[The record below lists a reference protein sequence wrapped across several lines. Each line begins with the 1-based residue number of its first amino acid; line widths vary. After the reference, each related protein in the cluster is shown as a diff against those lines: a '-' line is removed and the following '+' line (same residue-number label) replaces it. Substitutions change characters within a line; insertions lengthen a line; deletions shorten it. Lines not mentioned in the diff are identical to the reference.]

1 MITAT
6 ILIPDIS
13 GYTEFLTQTEIKH
26 SSHIINELLE
36 GIIASNRL
44 GFHLS
49 EVEGDAILFYKKG
62 AAIPRAELVEQ
73 CIEMYRRFHQQLM
86 IIERDSICRCG
97 ACSKASSLTLKF
109 VAHFGEIQEIKV
121 SNFLKATGADMI
133 VAHRLLKNG
142 IEKHE
147 YLLLSKSLTAF
158 NGNVALL
165 WMSGQEEYASIG
177 KVDFEYAYLDA
188 FRRNLTIPPPS
199 VKEAPPEPLAT
210 AKTIFIDI
218 DASATEVYQNLIDTD
233 KRSIWVK
240 GMTKLEHQAIT
251 ERAGMAHFCLTNG
264 LGLDHTIVSS
274 TFDDEEI
281 NYIEKVEISRFKL
294 TVWDYYRVENLGEQ
308 RSRLSLRFAFR
319 RPNFITRI
327 LERIVLKNISKDF
340 ILFKKMCETSF

>member
-49 EVEGDAILFYKKG
+49 EVEGDAVLFYKKG

-73 CIEMYRRFHQQLM
+73 CVEMYRRFHQQLM

-97 ACSKASSLTLKF
+97 ACSTASSLTLKF

-121 SNFLKATGADMI
+121 SNFLKATGSDMI

-147 YLLLSKSLTAF
+147 YLLLSKPLIQM
-158 NGNVALL
+158 NGNGALL
-165 WMSGQEEYASIG
+165 WMSGQEEYTSIG
-177 KVDFEYAYLDA
+177 KVDFEYAYLDI
-188 FRRNLTIPPPS
+188 FRRHLTIPPPS
-199 VKEAPPEPLAT
+199 VKEASPEPLAT
-210 AKTIFIDI
+210 AKTISIDI
-218 DASATEVYQNLIDTD
+218 DAPATEVYQNLIDTD

-240 GMTKLEHQAIT
+240 GMTKLEHRLIT

-274 TFDDEEI
+274 TFDEAGI

-294 TVWDYYRVENLGEQ
+294 TVWDYYRVENLGNQ

-327 LERIVLKNISKDF
+327 LERIALKNISKDF
-340 ILFKKMCETSF
+340 ILFKKMCETTF

>member
-62 AAIPRAELVEQ
+62 AAIPRAELVKQ
-73 CIEMYRRFHQQLM
+73 CVEMYRRFHQQLM

-121 SNFLKATGADMI
+121 SNFLKATGSDMI

-147 YLLLSKSLTAF
+147 YLLLSKSLSAV
-158 NGNVALL
+158 NGNGALL

-177 KVDFEYAYLDA
+177 KVDFEYAYLDT

-199 VKEAPPEPLAT
+199 VKTAPPEPLAT

-240 GMTKLEHQAIT
+240 GMTKLERQGIT

-274 TFDDEEI
+274 TFDEAEI

-294 TVWDYYRVENLGEQ
+294 TVWDYYRVENLGNQ
-308 RSRLSLRFAFR
+308 RSRLSLHFAFR

>member
-73 CIEMYRRFHQQLM
+73 CVEMYCRFHQQLM
-86 IIERDSICRCG
+86 VIERDSICRCG
-97 ACSKASSLTLKF
+97 ACRTSSSLTLKF

-133 VAHRLLKNG
+133 VAHRLLKNS

-147 YLLLSKSLTAF
+147 YLLLSNSLTQM
-158 NGNVALL
+158 NGNGSLL

-177 KVDFEYAYLDA
+177 KVNFEYAYMDT

-199 VKEAPPEPLAT
+199 VKEAPPEPLVT
-210 AKTIFIDI
+210 AKTISIDI
-218 DASATEVYQNLIDTD
+218 DAPATEVYQNLIDTD

-274 TFDDEEI
+274 TFDEAEI

-327 LERIVLKNISKDF
+327 IEHFTLNNIRKDF